1 MEQIIEQII
10 QYLDQAGD
18 FLNQSFIFRGLKFVL
33 AFYLIVMTIASIL
46 IIIRLVKF
54 QYLKVLLYGQETP
67 VTTGKMQKRWNK
79 LEDRLDSPD
88 PNQWKAAVLE
98 AATML
103 SEILGIIGYEGKT
116 LGERLSQLQPAQLE
130 NLEQVKEANQI
141 KNKIVQDSHF
151 NLSKED
157 AERVVEVFGEALE
170 FYEAVN
176 LG

>member
-1 MEQIIEQII
+1 MDQIIEQII
-10 QYLDQAGD
+10 QYLDQAGA
-18 FLNQSFIFRGLKFVL
+18 FLEQSFIFKGLKFVL
-33 AFYLIVMTIASIL
+33 AFYLIVMTVASIL

-54 QYLKVLLYGQETP
+54 QYLKVLLYGQEAP

-79 LEDRLDSPD
+79 LEDRLDSTD

-103 SEILGIIGYEGKT
+103 SEILGIIGYEGET
-116 LGERLSQLQPAQLE
+116 LGERLSHLQPAQLG
-130 NLEQVKEANQI
+130 NLEEVKEANKV
-141 KNKIVQDSHF
+141 KNKIVQDPHF
-151 NLSKED
+151 NLSKVD
-157 AERVVEVFGEALE
+157 AERMVGVFGKALE